1 MDSQSR
7 LVVSVVIP
15 TFRRPK
21 LLDRCLSAVLAQDI
35 EPSHFEVIV
44 CDDAEDGATYRQVA
58 CWQTRAAVRGT
69 TMRYIPVRG
78 VHGPAAARNAG
89 WRVAQGEIIA
99 FTDDDCVPAAAW
111 LRAGLAVI
119 GAGNADARGSGCDEY
134 VETIDG
140 VSGRVVVPLTQ
151 TPTDYERNEAR
162 LAHADF
168 VTANCFYRRD
178 ALAAVGG
185 FDEHYTLAWREDSD
199 LQFRLLD
206 RGARLVTSTEAI
218 VLHPVR
224 PAPWGVSITQQRKS
238 MFNALLY
245 KQHPRRYRASI
256 QPRPPWR
263 YYATVG
269 ALIGGATGLFIGR
282 RRLAWLSLSAWAA
295 LTIAFCAR
303 RLDGTSHAP
312 SHVIEMLATS
322 IVIPPLAV
330 FWRLRGA
337 LKFRIWFL

>member
-1 MDSQSR
+1 MDSQR
-7 LVVSVVIP
+7 PVVSVVIP
-15 TFRRPK
+15 TFRRPE
-21 LLDRCLSAVLAQDI
+21 LLDRCLRAVIAQDI
-35 EPSHFEVIV
+35 APSHFEVIV
-44 CDDAEDGATYRQVA
+44 SDDAEDGATCRQIAV
-58 CWQTRAAVRGT
+58 WTTRAAERGT
-69 TMRYIPVRG
+69 TVRYIPVRG

-89 WRVAQGEIIA
+89 WRVARGEVIA
-99 FTDDDCVPAAAW
+99 FTDDDCVPSATW
-111 LRAGLAVI
+111 LRAGVAAI
-119 GAGNADARGSGCDEY
+119 GARGGDACESGCTEY
-134 VETIDG
+134 FATIDG
-140 VSGRVVVPLTQ
+140 VSGRVVVPLAQ
-151 TPTDYERNEAR
+151 TTTDYERNEAQ

-178 ALAAVGG
+178 ALETVGG

-206 RGARLVTSTEAI
+206 RGARLVTSPEAI

-238 MFNALLY
+238 MYNALLY

-269 ALIGGATGLFIGR
+269 ALAGAAIGLLIKR
-282 RRLAWLSLSAWAA
+282 RRLARVSLSAWAA
-295 LTIAFCAR
+295 LTLAFCAR

-322 IVIPPLAV
+322 VVIPPLAV

-337 LKFRIWFL
+337 LKFRVWFL